1 LEIAMP
7 TDVYELH
14 GQSILDLPTEG
25 PLLRTGQD
33 ANDLIGEAK
42 SAEASLVVVP
52 ITRLDPIFFELR
64 TGIAGEMV
72 QKFVTYQVAVAIVGD
87 TSPLESESKSLRDFI
102 YESNQRG
109 SVWFLADKEK
119 LRARLGSGNRE

>member
-1 LEIAMP
+1 MQ

-14 GQSILDLPTEG
+14 GQRILDLPAEG

-42 SAEASLVVVP
+42 AAGAGLAVVP
-52 ITRLDPIFFELR
+52 ITRLDPAFFELR

-72 QKFVTYQVAVAIVGD
+72 QKFVIYQVTVAIIGD
-87 TSPLESESKSLRDFI
+87 TSRLESESKSLRDFI
-102 YESNQRG
+102 SESNRRG
-109 SVWFLADKEK
+109 SVWFLADKGALREK
-119 LRARLGSGNRE
+119 LGASNRA

>member
-1 LEIAMP
+1 MQ

-14 GQSILDLPTEG
+14 GQRILDLPAEG

-42 SAEASLVVVP
+42 AAGAGLVVLP
-52 ITRLDPIFFELR
+52 ITRLDPAFLELR
-64 TGIAGEMV
+64 SGIAGDMV

-102 YESNQRG
+102 RESNRRG
-109 SVWFLADKEK
+109 SVWFLADKDALREK
-119 LRARLGSGNRE
+119 LSTGSRA

>member
-1 LEIAMP
+1 MP

-14 GQSILDLPTEG
+14 GQRILDLPTEG

-52 ITRLDPIFFELR
+52 ITRLDPAFFELR

-87 TSPLESESKSLRDFI
+87 TSPLESESKSLHDFI
-102 YESNQRG
+102 RESNQRG
-109 SVWFLADKEK
+109 SVWFLADKEE
-119 LRARLGSGNRE
+119 LRARLGTGNRK

>member
-1 LEIAMP
+1 MQ

-14 GQSILDLPTEG
+14 GHRILDLPAEG

-42 SAEASLVVVP
+42 SAGASLVVVP
-52 ITRLDPIFFELR
+52 IARLDPAFFELR

-72 QKFVTYQVAVAIVGD
+72 QKFVTYQVEVAIIGD

-102 YESNQRG
+102 RESNRRG
-109 SVWFLADKEK
+109 SIWFLADKHALSEK
-119 LRARLGSGNRE
+119 LGAGNRA

>member
-1 LEIAMP
+1 MP

-14 GQSILDLPTEG
+14 GQRILDLPTEG

-52 ITRLDPIFFELR
+52 IARLDPAFFELR

-72 QKFVTYQVAVAIVGD
+72 QKFVTYQVGRNCRRHQSTRVRKQIS
-87 TSPLESESKSLRDFI
+87 TRLHPRIES
-102 YESNQRG
+102 
-109 SVWFLADKEK
+109 
-119 LRARLGSGNRE
+119 ARLGLVPCRQRRTACKTGHGQP

>member
-1 LEIAMP
+1 MQ

-14 GQSILDLPTEG
+14 GQRILDLPAEG

-42 SAEASLVVVP
+42 AAGAGLVVLP
-52 ITRLDPIFFELR
+52 ITRLDPAFLELR
-64 TGIAGEMV
+64 SGIAGDMV
-72 QKFVTYQVAVAIVGD
+72 QKFVTYQVAVAIAGD

-102 YESNQRG
+102 REANRQG
-109 SVWFLADKEK
+109 SVWFLADKDALREK
-119 LRARLGSGNRE
+119 LGTGNRA

>member
-1 LEIAMP
+1 MP

>member
-1 LEIAMP
+1 MQ

-14 GQSILDLPTEG
+14 GQRILDLPAEG

-42 SAEASLVVVP
+42 AAGAGLVVLP
-52 ITRLDPIFFELR
+52 ITRLDPAFLELR
-64 TGIAGEMV
+64 SGIAGDMV

-102 YESNQRG
+102 RESNRRG
-109 SVWFLADKEK
+109 SVWFLADKDALREK
-119 LRARLGSGNRE
+119 LGTGNRA